1 MKKSTKLLATSLLAT
16 FLLMTVAFTQPPDKP
31 AKPAMSRGEYLVT
44 VAGCHDCHSPKVFTP
59 KGPMPDM
66 TKPFSGAP
74 AEAKLPEVPKG
85 TIAPDK
91 WGALTTNDLT
101 TWAGPWGVS
110 YAFNLTPDKETGLG
124 YWKAE
129 TFKAAMRTGK
139 HQGTGRDI
147 LPPMPWFNLALM
159 TDADLDA
166 IFAYLQS
173 LKPIKNAVPTPL
185 SPMDI
190 GVTPP
195 GPPPSG
201 K

>member
-1 MKKSTKLLATSLLAT
+1 MKKCTCLWAMSFLLALLLISFAI
-16 FLLMTVAFTQPPDKP
+16 AQQPEKP
-31 AKPAMSRGEYLVT
+31 AKPPMSRGEYLVT
-44 VAGCHDCHSPKVFTP
+44 VSGCHDCHSPKVFTP

-66 TKPFSGAP
+66 TKPLSGAP
-74 AEAKLPEVPKG
+74 AEAKLPDVPKG
-85 TIAPDK
+85 SIAPDK

-101 TWAGPWGVS
+101 AWAGPWGVS

-147 LPPMPWFNLALM
+147 LPPMPWFNYALM

-166 IFAYLQS
+166 IFAYLQT
-173 LKPIKNAVPTPL
+173 LKPIKNAVPVPL
-185 SPMDI
+185 SPLDI
-190 GVTPP
+190 GVAPP
-195 GPPPSG
+195 GKP
-201 K
+201 

>member
-1 MKKSTKLLATSLLAT
+1 MKKSTRLLVTSFLAALLLVS
-16 FLLMTVAFTQPPDKP
+16 FAFAQQPEKP

-44 VAGCHDCHSPKVFTP
+44 LGGCDDCHSPKNFTP
-59 KGPMPDM
+59 KGPVPDL
-66 TKPFSGAP
+66 TRRLSGAP

-85 TIAPDK
+85 SIAPDK

-110 YAFNLTPDKETGLG
+110 FAINLTPDKETGLG

-129 TFKAAMRTGK
+129 TLIAAMRTGK

-147 LPPMPWFNLALM
+147 LPPMPWPGIGQM
-159 TDADLDA
+159 TDEDLTA
-166 IFAYLQS
+166 VFKYLSS

-190 GVTPP
+190 GVMPP
-195 GPPPSG
+195 GKP
-201 K
+201 